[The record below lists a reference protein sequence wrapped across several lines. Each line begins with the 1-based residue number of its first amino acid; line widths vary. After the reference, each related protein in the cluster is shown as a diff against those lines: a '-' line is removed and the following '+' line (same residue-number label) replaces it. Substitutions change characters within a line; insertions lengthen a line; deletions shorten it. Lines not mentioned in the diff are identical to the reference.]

1 MGSFALLGICISAWV
16 TNVATCKMS
25 VALTELESGMK
36 DIINNRDPIVVE
48 YNKDNELGHLVN
60 SYNKLIEKLGK

>member
-1 MGSFALLGICISAWV
+1 
-16 TNVATCKMS
+16 MS
-25 VALTELESGMK
+25 VALTELASGMK
-36 DIINNRDPIVVE
+36 DMINNRDPIVVE